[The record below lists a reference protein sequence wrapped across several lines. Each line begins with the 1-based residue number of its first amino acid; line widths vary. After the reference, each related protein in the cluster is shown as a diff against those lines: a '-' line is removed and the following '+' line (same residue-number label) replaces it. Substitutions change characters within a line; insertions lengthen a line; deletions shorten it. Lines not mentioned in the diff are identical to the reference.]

1 MRRLCAFATLAHVAA
16 PFTARL
22 NSGVRRQIKHRMI
35 IFVRLI
41 NEGTTVYRPVDAKRI
56 SDELFQIIDDSQDQD
71 EQWEFS
77 NLDLVRCVGHV
88 FQDGTQG
95 LVAISCGQPAA

>member
-1 MRRLCAFATLAHVAA
+1 
-16 PFTARL
+16 
-22 NSGVRRQIKHRMI
+22 MI

-56 SDELFQIIDDSQDQD
+56 SDELFQIIDDSQVQD

-77 NLDLVRCVGHV
+77 NLDLVRCVDHV
-88 FQDGTQG
+88 FQDGTHG